1 MRKITLS
8 FITIILAAFIGLT
21 ASAETVRAEI
31 PKDYYYKLLPDKDH
45 QEAYSAYNKLING
58 PYLKIEGDYEKAR
71 LDKLTDEEL
80 ASWTEKGALV
90 TIELENKNLTD
101 DDLPD
106 MVTTVFEAM
115 EFDDLMNVKCQI
127 LSLQADA
134 VIKNGTLYVGYVNP
148 PEFDYNDL
156 QKQAE
161 AKKAEIVSTV
171 KADSR
176 YQDVPAIKEYLVH
189 NYLCDN
195 VTYDGK
201 SAAGEG
207 DRFYV
212 GHSVYGALV
221 ENNAVCDAI
230 SMSCASI
237 LKDMGVDC
245 YVIGGDSHAW
255 NMVELD
261 GELYELDCTWDMKQ
275 FSDYG
280 RTEHKYFNVT
290 TDYMTKTDH
299 KRETLSQRMPQA
311 IGSVYTYEKVISDIG
326 MIIGDY
332 TADDGIIYN
341 LDGEMMAAVKGMDA
355 AANTLVIPS
364 VIKVNGLD
372 YTVVFINDEAFKNSN
387 LKKVTFP
394 ETLLFIGKEAFS
406 GCKKLKNV
414 TIKNAAALQIIDEN
428 AFNNSRKKIIFKIS
442 GDKESFKKLKEEL
455 QKAGVRKGVYKRQK
469 QEG

>member
-1 MRKITLS
+1 
-8 FITIILAAFIGLT
+8 
-21 ASAETVRAEI
+21 
-31 PKDYYYKLLPDKDH
+31 
-45 QEAYSAYNKLING
+45 
-58 PYLKIEGDYEKAR
+58 
-71 LDKLTDEEL
+71 
-80 ASWTEKGALV
+80 
-90 TIELENKNLTD
+90 
-101 DDLPD
+101 
-106 MVTTVFEAM
+106 
-115 EFDDLMNVKCQI
+115 
-127 LSLQADA
+127 
-134 VIKNGTLYVGYVNP
+134 
-148 PEFDYNDL
+148 
-156 QKQAE
+156 
-161 AKKAEIVSTV
+161 
-171 KADSR
+171 
-176 YQDVPAIKEYLVH
+176 
-189 NYLCDN
+189 
-195 VTYDGK
+195 
-201 SAAGEG
+201 
-207 DRFYV
+207 
-212 GHSVYGALV
+212 
-221 ENNAVCDAI
+221 
-230 SMSCASI
+230 
-237 LKDMGVDC
+237 
-245 YVIGGDSHAW
+245 
-255 NMVELD
+255 
-261 GELYELDCTWDMKQ
+261 MKQ
-275 FSDYG
+275 FGDYG